1 MNKFRARVF
10 GRSFGKIFGDLVA
23 ISGIIVY
30 NNYLRSAVRVAAAL
44 RDRDRR
50 VRIRIRIR
58 RLSSGTDVHVRKR
71 MHCARVRRP
80 WSAPSAAG
88 AAGDWADVQ

>member
-44 RDRDRR
+44 RDRGS
-50 VRIRIRIR
+50 V
-58 RLSSGTDVHVRKR
+58 SSNSNSNSPAELGH
-71 MHCARVRRP
+71 
-80 WSAPSAAG
+80 
-88 AAGDWADVQ
+88 